1 VSTEDPEDG
10 WVPLDRDRV
19 GTVLRRALNRLWPMV
34 RRRHLFPELPS
45 PRLESSPSR
54 VAMEI
59 REKQII
65 LNLDYVAEMSRVL
78 PVETVLTAL
87 LDHAVSHYTCC
98 PWDLTTH
105 LRLYSRAKEILGDVD
120 LARRATDLFM
130 DVVADTHAVKE
141 RQSPLPSLYRHAPR
155 DTADEL
161 LCSLFENIWGV
172 DLGAKDHREEVRRLS
187 SIPYLDKRRWLA
199 SLSRFIRAIRPF
211 LEGAQT
217 EMAREQMRM
226 GDHGFRQYRPE
237 EIETALREF
246 AKEVDSP
253 QQFVEIFED
262 IQNDLQASGACD
274 LEGMGFGKGCPVD
287 ANWLYYMKLAE
298 NYALPVKKIPM
309 RGSGNLHPHSH
320 RPWEIGQPVREVDPW
335 SSFGKYLPGIT
346 QIWERRQGEIF
357 GTKEKTPDCLII
369 IDSSGSMVDP
379 RARLSHAV
387 LGAGCAADAY
397 LRNEAHVAVYN
408 FSDALAGGKE
418 HLPFT
423 KSRALVYRVL
433 CRYFGGGTA
442 LDLPEI
448 TSLVREI
455 EADIFL
461 ITDMQITN
469 LDQTIAR
476 LSALN
481 NRVTAV
487 HVGKKPGA
495 LRFIKAA
502 KRTANISVFGVEQPA
517 DIPRIVLGSVR
528 SYLADRKRKHQVT
541 EEPVYWSWT
550 KHPPKIG

>member
-1 VSTEDPEDG
+1 VSAEDPEEGQAPPDPDG
-10 WVPLDRDRV
+10 VE
-19 GTVLRRALNRLWPMV
+19 TVLRRTLDRLWPMV

-45 PRLESSPSR
+45 PRLESCASR
-54 VAMEI
+54 AAMEI
-59 REKQII
+59 REKQIT
-65 LNLDYVAEMSRVL
+65 LNLDYAAEMSRVL
-78 PVETVLTAL
+78 PAETVLIAL

-105 LRLYSRAKEILGDVD
+105 LRLYARAKEIMGNAD

-141 RQSPLPSLYRHAPR
+141 RQSPLPLLYRHAPR
-155 DTADEL
+155 DVADDL

-172 DLGAKDHREEVRRLS
+172 DLGAKEHREEVKRLS
-187 SIPYLDKRRWLA
+187 SIPYLDKRRWIP
-199 SLSRFIRAIRPF
+199 SLTRFIRAIRPF
-211 LEGAQT
+211 LEEAQP
-217 EMAREQMRM
+217 EMAQDERRM
-226 GDHGFRQYRPE
+226 GGHGFRQYRPE
-237 EIETALREF
+237 EIEKALREF
-246 AKEVDSP
+246 AKGVDSP
-253 QQFVEIFED
+253 QKFVEIFED
-262 IQNDLQASGACD
+262 IQNDLRASGECD
-274 LEGMGFGKGCPVD
+274 LEGMGYGKGCPVD

-298 NYALPVKKIPM
+298 NYALPIKKIPM
-309 RGSGNLHPHSH
+309 RDSGNLHPHSH

-357 GTKEKTPDCLII
+357 GKKEKTPDCLIV

-397 LRNEAHVAVYN
+397 LRNDAHVAVYN
-408 FSDALAGGKE
+408 FSDAPAGGRE
-418 HLPFT
+418 YLPFT
-423 KSRALVYRVL
+423 RSRPLAYRVL

-442 LDLPEI
+442 LDLREI
-448 TSLVREI
+448 TSLVRDI

-476 LSALN
+476 LSALS

-528 SYLADRKRKHQVT
+528 SYLADGKRKQRIT

-550 KHPPKIG
+550 KHPPKAG

>member
-1 VSTEDPEDG
+1 VSIDDGGKRQVPPEQAAALRQTLERV
-10 WVPLDRDRV
+10 WPL
-19 GTVLRRALNRLWPMV
+19 V

-45 PRLESSPSR
+45 PRLGSSTSR

-59 REKQII
+59 REKQIT
-65 LNLDYVAEMSRVL
+65 LNLDYAVEMSRFM
-78 PVETVLTAL
+78 PAETVLTAL

-98 PWDLTTH
+98 PWDLATH
-105 LRLYSRAKEILGDVD
+105 LRLYARAKEILGDGD
-120 LARRATDLFM
+120 QARKATDMFM
-130 DVVADTHAVKE
+130 DVVANTHAVKE
-141 RQSPLPSLYRHAPR
+141 RESPLPSLYRHAPR
-155 DTADEL
+155 DHADQV
-161 LCSLFENIWGV
+161 LCALFENIWGM
-172 DLGAKDHREEVRRLS
+172 DLGAKDHRDEVRRLS
-187 SIPYLDKRRWLA
+187 AIPYLDKRRWGA
-199 SLSRFIRAIRPF
+199 SLTRFIRGIRPLF
-211 LEGAQT
+211 EDAQA
-217 EMAREQMRM
+217 EAAQDHSGM
-226 GDHGFRQYRPE
+226 GGHGFRQYRAE
-237 EIETALREF
+237 EIEQALREF

-253 QQFVEIFED
+253 QRFVEIFED
-262 IQNDLQASGACD
+262 IQNDLQASGHCD

-309 RGSGNLHPHSH
+309 RDSGNLHPHSH

-357 GTKEKTPDCLII
+357 GVKEKTPDCLII

-379 RARLSHAV
+379 RARLAHAV

-397 LRNEAHVAVYN
+397 LRNDAQVAVYN
-408 FSDALAGGKE
+408 FSDAPAGGRE

-423 KSRALVYRVL
+423 KSRTLVYRVL

-448 TSLVREI
+448 TSLVRDT

-469 LDQTIAR
+469 LDHTIAR

-502 KRTANISVFGVEQPA
+502 KQTANISVFGVEKPA

-528 SYLADRKRKHQVT
+528 SYLATGRVKKKIL
-541 EEPVYWSWT
+541 EEPAYWSWT
-550 KHPPKIG
+550 KVPPGRK